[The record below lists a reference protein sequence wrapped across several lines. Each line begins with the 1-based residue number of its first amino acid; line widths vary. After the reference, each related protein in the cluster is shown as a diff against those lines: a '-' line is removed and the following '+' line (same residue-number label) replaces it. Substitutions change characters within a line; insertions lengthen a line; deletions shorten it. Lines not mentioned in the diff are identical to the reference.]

1 MGKVAFGLLA
11 RGLALSLRAGR
22 LTPMGSGHWGARPW
36 LSLALVRRARRVQ
49 IPKRGEEEGALSG
62 ASGERPARQPGTSL
76 RGGVRRV
83 SGRLRVRCHTGIDC
97 PGGRRPQMGVPW
109 PPWASPQQ

>member
-62 ASGERPARQPGTSL
+62 ASGEPQPASL
-76 RGGVRRV
+76 H
-83 SGRLRVRCHTGIDC
+83 LA
-97 PGGRRPQMGVPW
+97 PGRREEGKRQ
-109 PPWASPQQ
+109 AESALSHRH